1 MATEQILDGQYFRR
15 LKDATNN
22 VWERLSFWTKAK
34 DVYLENNTNLETKIA
49 SLEQRIAALE
59 GTSSAED

>member
-34 DVYLENNTNLETKIA
+34 DVYLEDNTSLEAKIA
-49 SLEQRIAALE
+49 SLEQRIQTLE
-59 GTSSAED
+59 SSSSS